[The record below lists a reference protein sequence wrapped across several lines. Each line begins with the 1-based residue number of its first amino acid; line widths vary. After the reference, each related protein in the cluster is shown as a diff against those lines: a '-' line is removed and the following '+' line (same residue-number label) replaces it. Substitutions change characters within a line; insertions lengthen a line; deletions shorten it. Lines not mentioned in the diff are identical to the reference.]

1 MWAFTLIASHE
12 ASGGGA
18 YNWSYIIEYNVKA
31 MILGIIIFAIPYET
45 IFTKICRGINR
56 TNYTESV
63 HTLMKYVIMCMAYV
77 AVGIFFICFIYKY
90 PVIDK
95 NIDLYAVLLSLIAY
109 AIILQSN
116 SIIESNW
123 LSAASAVFIMV
134 LNALMTNEISQS
146 LPITILLYIAGSMMW
161 CIWQVMKHRFN
172 LIVTIVTV
180 IVLAAGI
187 GLFNL
192 IEYRPQNLYLIYDNI
207 FENIQGSLGV
217 LGIVGFAFAFFI
229 MTVCVIYAIL
239 KLSKVS
245 VNRGAMVAAI
255 YLAFVG
261 ILCYGLLQKLGIVP
275 LSSVYLMNNAVY
287 IPVMS
292 VAFRCFYIRKGSI
305 SCEQPE

>member
-1 MWAFTLIASHE
+1 MAMWAFTLIASHE

-18 YNWSYIIEYNVKA
+18 YNWSYIIKYNVKA

-45 IFTKICRGINR
+45 IFTKICRVINH

-63 HTLMKYVIMCMAYV
+63 HTLMKYVIMCMVYV
-77 AVGIFFICFIYKY
+77 AVGIFFICFTYKY

-134 LNALMTNEISQS
+134 LNAIMTNEISQS
-146 LPITILLYIAGSMMW
+146 LPITILLYIAGSLMW
-161 CIWQVMKHRFN
+161 CIWQVMEHRFD

-180 IVLAAGI
+180 IVLAAAGI
-187 GLFNL
+187 GLFNF

-207 FENIQGSLGV
+207 FEKIQGSLGV

-245 VNRGAMVAAI
+245 VNRGAMVATI

-261 ILCYGLLQKLGIVP
+261 ILCYGLLQKLP

-305 SCEQPE
+305 SRE